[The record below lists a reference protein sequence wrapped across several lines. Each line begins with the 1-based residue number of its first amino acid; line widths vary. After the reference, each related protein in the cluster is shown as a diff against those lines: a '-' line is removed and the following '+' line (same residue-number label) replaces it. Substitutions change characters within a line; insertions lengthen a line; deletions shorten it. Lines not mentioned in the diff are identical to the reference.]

1 MFFFGLIGI
10 MVYSEADWLANWLL
24 PNYWPEDVV
33 SMHRETG
40 TSKEELAMLFKTA
53 GTNPVAS
60 LLEASRELK
69 KWAEQGRIGGTLDV
83 SNASE
88 EVREVADNLN
98 AVLELTNLQ
107 TADAELR
114 LNLVSKAIEV
124 GLWDMT
130 VIAGDPVNPNN
141 AFIWSDDFRRMLGYS
156 SERDFPNILDSWA
169 SRLHP
174 EEQEEVVG
182 ILAAHL
188 NDHSGRTPYDV
199 QYRLLLK
206 NGEYRWFRATGT
218 TTRNESG
225 VPLRVVG
232 ALFDIHERK
241 LRENELDGLV
251 TRYDLINQ
259 ALTESPWDMTVIA
272 GDPVNPRNDIWFSDQ
287 FRRML
292 GYQSVEELP
301 NVLDSWAAQLHPE
314 DAQAA
319 QQGLADYLN
328 DYSGRADLDQEYR
341 LRHKD
346 GQYRWYKASGATIR
360 DASGVPL
367 RLAGTL
373 REITLEKNKE
383 ELVDRVGEK
392 IELLSRAIGDMVTG
406 IDSISEGAQAIVSMQ
421 NKSTKAANRAKHS
434 ADETQNISSFIKEVA
449 EQTNLLGLNAAIEAA
464 RAGEFGRGFS
474 VVADEVRKLAIN
486 SAEATGNIESS
497 LNEMKEQIDRILNNI
512 GAMAD
517 LTGAQ
522 AAMTQ
527 QVNASIV
534 EVRAQASELV
544 EFAET
549 LR

>member
-1 MFFFGLIGI
+1 
-10 MVYSEADWLANWLL
+10 
-24 PNYWPEDVV
+24 
-33 SMHRETG
+33 
-40 TSKEELAMLFKTA
+40 MLFKTA
-53 GTNPVAS
+53 GNSPVAS
-60 LLEASRELK
+60 LLEASRELR
-69 KWAEQGRIGGTLDV
+69 KWAEEGMVGGKLGAEH
-83 SNASE
+83 ASE
-88 EVREVADNLN
+88 EAREIANNLN
-98 AVLELTNLQ
+98 AVLELTALR

-114 LNLVSKAIEV
+114 LDLVSKAIEV

-141 AFIWSDDFRRMLGYS
+141 TFIWSDEFRRMLGYG
-156 SERDFPNILDSWA
+156 SEREFPNILDSWA

-174 EEQEEVVG
+174 EEQERVIG
-182 ILAAHL
+182 ILADHL
-188 NDHSGRTPYDV
+188 NDHTGATPYDV

-206 NGEYRWFRATGT
+206 SGVYRWFRATGT
-218 TTRNESG
+218 TTRDENG

-232 ALFDIHERK
+232 ALFDIHEKK

-272 GDPVNPRNDIWFSDQ
+272 GDPVNPRNEIWFSDQ

-292 GYQSVEELP
+292 GYRNVEELP
-301 NVLDSWAAQLHPE
+301 DRLDSWASRLHPE
-314 DAQAA
+314 DAESA

-328 DYSGRADLDQEYR
+328 DYSGRADLNQEYR
-341 LRHKD
+341 LQHKD
-346 GQYRWYKASGATIR
+346 GQYRWYQASGATVR
-360 DASGVPL
+360 DAKGVPL

-383 ELVDRVGEK
+383 MMVDRVSEK
-392 IELLSRAIGDMVTG
+392 ITLLSRGIGDMVSG
-406 IDSISEGAQAIVSMQ
+406 IDAISEGAQAIVHMQ
-421 NKSTKAANRAKHS
+421 DKSTKAANRAKQS

-474 VVADEVRKLAIN
+474 VVADEVRKLAVN
-486 SAEATGNIESS
+486 SAEATGNIGSS

-512 GAMAD
+512 GAMAE

-544 EFAET
+544 DYAET

>member
-1 MFFFGLIGI
+1 
-10 MVYSEADWLANWLL
+10 
-24 PNYWPEDVV
+24 
-33 SMHRETG
+33 
-40 TSKEELAMLFKTA
+40 MLFKTA
-53 GTNPVAS
+53 GINPVTS
-60 LLEASRELK
+60 LLEASRELRK
-69 KWAEQGRIGGTLDV
+69 QAEQGLKDV
-83 SNASE
+83 QLESVHASE
-88 EVREVADNLN
+88 EAREIAENLN
-98 AVLELTNLQ
+98 AALRLSALQ

-141 AFIWSDDFRRMLGYS
+141 AFTWSDEFRRMLGFS
-156 SERDFPNILDSWA
+156 GERDFPNILDSWA

-174 EEQEEVVG
+174 EEQERVVG

-199 QYRLLLK
+199 QYRLMLK
-206 NGEYRWFRATGT
+206 NGDYRWFRATGT
-218 TTRNESG
+218 TTRDESG

-232 ALFDIHERK
+232 ALFDIHEKK

-272 GDPVNPRNDIWFSDQ
+272 GDPVNPRNEIWFSDQ

-292 GYQSVEELP
+292 GYNGVEELP
-301 NVLDSWAAQLHPE
+301 NRLDSWASNLHPE
-314 DAQAA
+314 DAEAA

-346 GQYRWYKASGATIR
+346 GQYRWYKASGATVR
-360 DASGVPL
+360 DANGVPL

-383 ELVDRVGEK
+383 ALVDRVGER
-392 IELLSRAIGDMVTG
+392 IALLSRAIEDMVTG
-406 IDSISEGAQAIVSMQ
+406 IDSIAEGAQALVNMQ
-421 NKSTKAANRAKHS
+421 NKSTKAANRAKTS

-464 RAGEFGRGFS
+464 RAGESGRGFS
-474 VVADEVRKLAIN
+474 VVADEVRKLAVN
-486 SAEATGNIESS
+486 SAEATGNIGNS

-512 GAMAD
+512 GAMSE

-534 EVRAQASELV
+534 EVRAQANDLV
-544 EFAET
+544 EFTET

>member
-1 MFFFGLIGI
+1 
-10 MVYSEADWLANWLL
+10 
-24 PNYWPEDVV
+24 
-33 SMHRETG
+33 
-40 TSKEELAMLFKTA
+40 MLFKTA
-53 GTNPVAS
+53 APNPVAS
-60 LLEASRELK
+60 LLEASRELR
-69 KWAEQGRIGGTLDV
+69 KWAEQGMIGGKLDIQ
-83 SNASE
+83 NASD

-98 AVLELTNLQ
+98 VVLELARLQ
-107 TADAELR
+107 TEDAELR

-141 AFIWSDDFRRMLGYS
+141 TFMWSDDFRRMLGYS
-156 SERDFPNILDSWA
+156 GEHDFPNILDSWA

-174 EEQEEVVG
+174 DEQEKVVG
-182 ILAAHL
+182 ILASHL
-188 NDHSGRTPYDV
+188 NDHSGKTPYDV

-206 NGEYRWFRATGT
+206 NGDYRWFRATGT
-218 TTRNESG
+218 TTRDESG

-241 LRENELDGLV
+241 LREDELDGLV

-301 NVLDSWAAQLHPE
+301 NVLDSWAARLHPE
-314 DAQAA
+314 DAESA

-328 DYSGRADLDQEYR
+328 DYSGRADLDMDYR

-346 GQYRWYKASGATIR
+346 GQYRWYKASGATVR
-360 DASGVPL
+360 NEAGVPL

-392 IELLSRAIGDMVTG
+392 IAMLSRAIEEIVSG

-464 RAGEFGRGFS
+464 RAGESGRGFS
-474 VVADEVRKLAIN
+474 VVADEVRKLAVN
-486 SAEATGNIESS
+486 SAEATGNIGSS
-497 LNEMKEQIDRILNNI
+497 LNEMKEQIDRILSNI
-512 GAMAD
+512 GAMAE

-527 QVNASIV
+527 QVNAAIV
-534 EVRAQASELV
+534 EVRAQAGELV
-544 EFAET
+544 EFTET